1 MSEGALIGRQIRKLR
16 VAAGL
21 EAKQL
26 AEEVGLDPTAI
37 SKIEAG
43 RRAVKTDEL
52 MNIADSLGVSP
63 LAFLEPNSVLARLQ
77 VAARSTTDQL
87 DYTLHRR
94 LTALAE
100 LDNVLSA
107 GGIAKSVKE
116 LPSRTSDRESWLHT
130 AKRLAKW
137 AQEHLDLAEGGD
149 RLDQLAR
156 AIEDKLGID
165 VLIEE
170 HDPSSLGAAITDHEF
185 PLILVNAAQPY
196 NRALFTLAHELGH
209 ILADDGTAL
218 LVHRSLVGTD
228 DRERVANAFAAE
240 FLLPEDEMK
249 RYLGD
254 WGRDAESLG
263 KMMVTFSVSWES
275 LVYRLHNLHIINAE
289 SRDHLLEIGFAGL
302 LREVDDVGLQEK
314 MGALRN
320 HAKRRS
326 PGLLEQRLWNGYRNG
341 VVSIRPLAGL
351 LGIDPEELLAR
362 NNRPYPGPHVIRVPS
377 AVETEQVEADED
389 LYSIEPF

>member
-1 MSEGALIGRQIRKLR
+1 MPEDATVGKQIRKLR

-52 MNIADSLGVSP
+52 VNIADSLGVSP
-63 LAFLEPNSVLARLQ
+63 LAFLEPNSLLARLQ

-116 LPSRTSDRESWLHT
+116 LPSRTSDREMWLHT

-137 AQEHLDLAEGGD
+137 AREHLDLAEGGD
-149 RLDQLAR
+149 RLYQLAR

-218 LVHRSLVGTD
+218 LVHRSLVGTN

-240 FLLPEDEMK
+240 FLLPEDEVK
-249 RYLGD
+249 WYLGD

-302 LREVDDVGLQEK
+302 LREVDDVDLLEK

-326 PGLLEQRLWNGYRNG
+326 PGLLEQRLWDGYRNG
-341 VVSIRPLAGL
+341 IVSIRPLAGL

-377 AVETEQVEADED
+377 AVERGQVEADED
-389 LYSIEPF
+389 LYSMEPF

>member
-1 MSEGALIGRQIRKLR
+1 MVGKQIRKLR
-16 VAAGL
+16 LAAGL

-52 MNIADSLGVSP
+52 VNIADSLGVSP
-63 LAFLEPNSVLARLQ
+63 LALLEPNSLLARLQ

-87 DYTLHRR
+87 DHTLHRR

-100 LDNVLSA
+100 LDNVLTA

-116 LPSRTSDRESWLHT
+116 LPSPTSDRELWLNK
-130 AKRLAKW
+130 AMRLAKW
-137 AQEHLDLAEGGD
+137 AREHLDLAEGGD

-218 LVHRSLVGTD
+218 LVHRSLVGTND
-228 DRERVANAFAAE
+228 SERVANAFAAE
-240 FLLPEDEMK
+240 LLLPEDEVK
-249 RYLGD
+249 RHLED
-254 WGRDAESLG
+254 WGRDAQALG
-263 KMMVTFSVSWES
+263 RMMVTFSVSWES

-302 LREVDDVGLQEK
+302 LREVNDDGLLEK

-326 PGLLEQRLWNGYRNG
+326 PGLLEQRLWDGYRNG
-341 VVSIRPLAGL
+341 IVSIRPLARL
-351 LGIDPEELLAR
+351 LGIDPEELLAHNR
-362 NNRPYPGPHVIRVPS
+362 NNRPYPGSYVIRVPS
-377 AVETEQVEADED
+377 TAERGQVEADED
-389 LYSIEPF
+389 LYSTEPF

>member
-1 MSEGALIGRQIRKLR
+1 MVGKQIRKLR

-63 LAFLEPNSVLARLQ
+63 LAFLEPNSLLARLQ

-107 GGIAKSVKE
+107 GGIAKSVKK
-116 LPSRTSDRESWLHT
+116 LPSRTSDRETWLHT

-137 AQEHLDLAEGGD
+137 AREHLDLAEGGD

-218 LVHRSLVGTD
+218 LVHRSLVGTN

-240 FLLPEDEMK
+240 FLLPEDEVK
-249 RYLGD
+249 GYLGD

-275 LVYRLHNLHIINAE
+275 LVFRLHNLHIINAE

-302 LREVDDVGLQEK
+302 LREVDDVDLLEK
-314 MGALRN
+314 MGELRN

-326 PGLLEQRLWNGYRNG
+326 PGLLEQRLWDGYRNG
-341 VVSIRPLAGL
+341 IVSIRPLAGL

-362 NNRPYPGPHVIRVPS
+362 NSRPYPGPHVIGVPS
-377 AVETEQVEADED
+377 AVEGGQVEAEEDED
-389 LYSIEPF
+389 LYSMEPF

>member
-1 MSEGALIGRQIRKLR
+1 M
-16 VAAGL
+16 AAGL

-26 AEEVGLDPTAI
+26 AGAVGLDPTAI

-43 RRAVKTDEL
+43 TRSVKTDEL
-52 MNIADSLGVSP
+52 VNIANSLGVSP
-63 LAFLEPNSVLARLQ
+63 LAFLEPNSLLARLQ

-87 DYTLHRR
+87 DNALHQR

-100 LDNVLSA
+100 IDNVLSA

-116 LPSRTSDRESWLHT
+116 LPSRASDREAWLQT

-137 AQEHLDLAEGGD
+137 AREHLDLAEGGD
-149 RLDQLAR
+149 RLDQLAS
-156 AIEDKLGID
+156 AIEDKLGVD

-185 PLILVNAAQPY
+185 PFILVNAAQPY

-218 LVHRSLVGTD
+218 LVHRSLIGTD

-240 FLLPEDEMK
+240 FLLPEDEVK
-249 RYLGD
+249 RYLEE
-254 WGRDAESLG
+254 WGRDAKSLS
-263 KMMVTFSVSWES
+263 KMMVAFSVSWES

-289 SRDHLLEIGFAGL
+289 SRDRLREIGLAGL
-302 LREVDDVGLQEK
+302 LREIDDVGLVDR

-320 HAKRRS
+320 HVKRRS
-326 PGLLEQRLWNGYRNG
+326 PGLLEQRLWDGYRNG
-341 VVSIRPLAGL
+341 IVSIRPLAGL
-351 LGIDPEELLAR
+351 LGVDSDELLAR
-362 NNRPYPGPHVIRVPS
+362 NNRPHSGPNVITVPLTME
-377 AVETEQVEADED
+377 AEQLEAEED
-389 LYSIEPF
+389 LYSMEPF